1 MDTTLPGNLNTGHEW
16 GTQLPEGDR
25 MALIEYL
32 KVHHDTF
39 PTNETK

>member
-16 GTQLPEGDR
+16 GTQLQLPEDDR
-25 MALIEYL
+25 LALIEYL

-39 PTNETK
+39 PTN